1 MNKVN
6 RWLQNYLVFSLP
18 FVLICVTW
26 GTIQS
31 NREILVN
38 GSFFTKATW
47 EILSWNLMIWFLCLI
62 VFLILMVFVS
72 STRDMVTRRI
82 ANIKER
88 DEREIYITGQAS
100 KKVFTSTLSILIFL
114 FFISIFTFNVSKI
127 PPEEMVNNRA
137 KSLSIGFNFKLTDD
151 PRVEKDQTGQVLVES
166 KDIPLSKSAILLL
179 LIVCQISMW
188 AITSKCT
195 TQLHASAPA
204 ERQRRDS

>member
-18 FVLICVTW
+18 FVVACAAW
-26 GTIQS
+26 GSIQS
-31 NREILVN
+31 DREILVN
-38 GSFFTKATW
+38 GSFLTKATW
-47 EILSWNLMIWFLCLI
+47 EVLSWNLMIWFLCLI
-62 VFLILMVFVS
+62 TFLILMVFIP

-100 KKVFTSTLSILIFL
+100 RRVFTSTLSILIFL
-114 FFISIFTFNVSKI
+114 FFISIFTFNVSRI
-127 PPEEMVNNRA
+127 PPEEIFNNRA

-151 PRVEKDQTGQVLVES
+151 PKVEKDQTGQVLVES

-179 LIVCQISMW
+179 LIVWQISMFG
-188 AITSKCT
+188 
-195 TQLHASAPA
+195 LSARKIA
-204 ERQRRDS
+204 KEE